1 MRVIVSPIVREKV
14 KEFYRTAM
22 INHPLL
28 SEETVMRKMNRMFN
42 GLQVLAVTQG
52 FKKAQYNRIWILKGW
67 RELEMDGFHFAFEVV
82 QTTDGERVVIV
93 QDAVHSLLYH

>member
-14 KEFYRTAM
+14 KEFYRAAM

-28 SEETVMRKMNRMFN
+28 S
-42 GLQVLAVTQG
+42 
-52 FKKAQYNRIWILKGW
+52 
-67 RELEMDGFHFAFEVV
+67 
-82 QTTDGERVVIV
+82 ERVVIV